1 MKKAILIIFLLSTSI
16 MADNARCESLLADI
30 RSNSST
36 LTNHYNNGNN
46 TGVQQVMRES
56 FRTATQAMFVCDD
69 ERNKDDL
76 ENILNMLGT
85 QLGI

>member
-1 MKKAILIIFLLSTSI
+1 MKKTILMVAILATGA
-16 MADNARCESLLADI
+16 MADNARCEGLLADI
-30 RSNSST
+30 RGYSNKMT
-36 LTNHYNNGNN
+36 TYYNNGNR
-46 TGVQQVMRES
+46 GKVRQVMQES

>member
-1 MKKAILIIFLLSTSI
+1 MKKVILIVSILLTGVL
-16 MADNARCESLLADI
+16 ADNARCEALLAEI
-30 RSNSST
+30 RANSSK
-36 LTNHYNNGNN
+36 LTTYYNNGDN
-46 TGVQQVMRES
+46 TKVHQVMQES